1 LKSYTKRKPI
11 RYSDIVEYK
20 FNPPLVKSKNFY
32 YICRMEGFI
41 YLGEY
46 YDVLGRELDTTDKK
60 IGKTIS
66 LTQREY
72 QLNRTKSPIGYKIIS
87 AYMVDDMDKVEKL
100 LHAILDSRR
109 LVGEWFRDEEDTL
122 TGEFINFMNIY
133 GATTMDMVQIK
144 EEQSVLS
151 GDERLVKIADSF
163 GKDTMLIR
171 TYKGIDYDVL
181 LDSKGVLHFNNET
194 FDTPNKFYN
203 SGLLKFL
210 TGKRG
215 NSGTNQVTQFKVK
228 ETRESLREL

>member
-1 LKSYTKRKPI
+1 
-11 RYSDIVEYK
+11 
-20 FNPPLVKSKNFY
+20 
-32 YICRMEGFI
+32 MEGYI

-46 YDVLGRELDTTDKK
+46 YDVLGRELDATDKK

-66 LTQREY
+66 LIQREY

-87 AYMVDDMDKVEKL
+87 AYLVDNMDKVEKL
-100 LHAILDSRR
+100 LHVILDSRR
-109 LVGEWFRDEEDTL
+109 LVGEWFKDEEDTL

-133 GATTMDMVQIK
+133 GGTQVNMEEIK
-144 EEQSVLS
+144 EFKDVQVTPTL
-151 GDERLVKIADSF
+151 DDRLVKIAQAF
-163 GKDTMLIR
+163 GNDTMLIR
-171 TYKGIDYDVL
+171 VYKGVDYDVL

-203 SGLLKFL
+203 GGLLKFI

-228 ETRESLREL
+228 ETRETLKEIWITE

>member
-1 LKSYTKRKPI
+1 
-11 RYSDIVEYK
+11 
-20 FNPPLVKSKNFY
+20 
-32 YICRMEGFI
+32 MEGYI

-46 YDVLGRELDTTDKK
+46 YDVLGRELDATDKK

-66 LTQREY
+66 LIQREY

-87 AYMVDDMDKVEKL
+87 AYLVDNMDKVEKL
-100 LHAILDSRR
+100 LHVILDSRR
-109 LVGEWFRDEEDTL
+109 LVGEWFKDEEDTL

-133 GATTMDMVQIK
+133 GGTQINMEEIK
-144 EEQSVLS
+144 EFKDAQVTPTL
-151 GDERLVKIADSF
+151 DDRLVKIAQAF
-163 GKDTMLIR
+163 GNDTMLIR
-171 TYKGIDYDVL
+171 TYKGVDYDVL

-203 SGLLKFL
+203 GGLLKFI

-228 ETRESLREL
+228 ETRETLKEIWITE

>member
-1 LKSYTKRKPI
+1 
-11 RYSDIVEYK
+11 
-20 FNPPLVKSKNFY
+20 
-32 YICRMEGFI
+32 MEGYI

-46 YDVLGRELDTTDKK
+46 YDVLGRELDATDKK

-66 LTQREY
+66 LIQREY

-87 AYMVDDMDKVEKL
+87 AYLVDNMDKVEKL
-100 LHAILDSRR
+100 LHVILDSRR
-109 LVGEWFRDEEDTL
+109 LVGEWFKDEEDTL

-133 GATTMDMVQIK
+133 GGTQVNMEEIK
-144 EEQSVLS
+144 EFKDAQVTPTL
-151 GDERLVKIADSF
+151 DDRLVKIAQAF
-163 GKDTMLIR
+163 GNDTMLIR
-171 TYKGIDYDVL
+171 VYKGVDYDVL

-203 SGLLKFL
+203 GGLLKFI

-228 ETRESLREL
+228 ETGERLKD

>member
-1 LKSYTKRKPI
+1 
-11 RYSDIVEYK
+11 
-20 FNPPLVKSKNFY
+20 
-32 YICRMEGFI
+32 MEGYI

-46 YDVLGRELDTTDKK
+46 YDVLGRELDATDKK

-66 LTQREY
+66 LIQREY

-87 AYMVDDMDKVEKL
+87 AYLVDNMDKVEKL
-100 LHAILDSRR
+100 LHVILDSRR
-109 LVGEWFRDEEDTL
+109 LVGEWFKDEEDTL

-133 GATTMDMVQIK
+133 GGTQVNMEEIK
-144 EEQSVLS
+144 EFKDAQVTPTL
-151 GDERLVKIADSF
+151 DDRLVKIAQAF
-163 GKDTMLIR
+163 GNDTMLIR
-171 TYKGIDYDVL
+171 VYKGVDYDVL

-203 SGLLKFL
+203 GGLLKFI

-228 ETRESLREL
+228 ETRETLKEIWITE

>member
-1 LKSYTKRKPI
+1 
-11 RYSDIVEYK
+11 
-20 FNPPLVKSKNFY
+20 
-32 YICRMEGFI
+32 MEGYI

-46 YDVLGRELDTTDKK
+46 YDVLGRELDATDKK

-66 LTQREY
+66 LIQREY

-87 AYMVDDMDKVEKL
+87 AYLVDNMDKVEKL
-100 LHAILDSRR
+100 LHVILDSRR
-109 LVGEWFRDEEDTL
+109 LVGEWFKDGEDTL

-133 GATTMDMVQIK
+133 GGTQINMEEIK
-144 EEQSVLS
+144 EFKDAQVTPTL
-151 GDERLVKIADSF
+151 DDRLVKIAQAF
-163 GKDTMLIR
+163 GNDTMLIR
-171 TYKGIDYDVL
+171 TYKGVDYDVL

-203 SGLLKFL
+203 GGLLKFI

-228 ETRESLREL
+228 ETRETLKEIWIIE

>member
-1 LKSYTKRKPI
+1 
-11 RYSDIVEYK
+11 
-20 FNPPLVKSKNFY
+20 
-32 YICRMEGFI
+32 MEGYI

-87 AYMVDDMDKVEKL
+87 AFKVDNMDKVEKL

-133 GATTMDMVQIK
+133 GATSMDMNQIK
-144 EEQSVLS
+144 EDQITLS
-151 GDERLVKIADSF
+151 GDERLVKISNSF

-181 LDSKGVLHFNNET
+181 LDTKGILHFKGET

-203 SGLLKFL
+203 SGLLKYL
-210 TGKRG
+210 TGRRG
-215 NSGTNQVTQFKVK
+215 NSGTNQVTQFKIK
-228 ETRESLREL
+228 ETGESLREL

>member
-1 LKSYTKRKPI
+1 
-11 RYSDIVEYK
+11 
-20 FNPPLVKSKNFY
+20 
-32 YICRMEGFI
+32 MEGYI

-109 LVGEWFRDEEDTL
+109 LVGEWFSDEGDTL

-133 GATTMDMVQIK
+133 GSTQMNMDQIK
-144 EEQSVLS
+144 EQRVS
-151 GDERLVKIADSF
+151 GFTDDSLVRVMDDRLVKIANTF
-163 GKDTMLIR
+163 GKDTELIR
-171 TYKGIDYDVL
+171 TYKGIDYDVI
-181 LDSKGVLHFNNET
+181 LDSKGILHFKGET

-203 SGLLKFL
+203 SGLLKYL

-228 ETRESLREL
+228 ETGEPLREL